1 MLCILNGMA
10 MWTLKNKQINNL
22 EAFEMLAYRRMRR
35 ICWMLRLLIKKSLGE
50 WKTKKNYLIF

>member
-1 MLCILNGMA
+1 ME
-10 MWTLKNKQINNL
+10 MWTLKKKQIDNL

-35 ICWMLRLLIKKSLGE
+35 TCWMLRLLIKKSLGE